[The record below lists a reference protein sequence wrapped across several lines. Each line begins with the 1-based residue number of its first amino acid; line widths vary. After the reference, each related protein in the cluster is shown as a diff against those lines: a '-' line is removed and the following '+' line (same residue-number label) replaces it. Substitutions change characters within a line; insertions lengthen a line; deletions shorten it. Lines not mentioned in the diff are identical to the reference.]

1 MPRRRSLGVQ
11 FRLDA
16 QLLGLFSLGDAPGA
30 DDEGID
36 RGSGEVKLG
45 VQTSKSVV
53 DKHFVMTIKWMT

>member
-1 MPRRRSLGVQ
+1 MQ

-36 RGSGEVKLG
+36 SRKRRGETWSPNQQVCCG
-45 VQTSKSVV
+45 QA
-53 DKHFVMTIKWMT
+53 FVMTIKWMT